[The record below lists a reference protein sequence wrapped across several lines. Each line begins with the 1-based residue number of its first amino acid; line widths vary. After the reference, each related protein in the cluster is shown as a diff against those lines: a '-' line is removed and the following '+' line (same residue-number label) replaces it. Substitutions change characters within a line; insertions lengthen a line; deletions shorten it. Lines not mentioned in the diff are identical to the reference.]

1 MNTYNKAS
9 IVYISLGDKIG
20 INNCD
25 INVQEARSLGEKA
38 MFEQSLEAK
47 ASFTWLLH
55 LSPGRHH
62 GREW

>member
-9 IVYISLGDKIG
+9 IVYISMGDKIG
-20 INNCD
+20 VNNCD
-25 INVQEARSLGEKA
+25 IHVQEARSLGEKA

-55 LSPGRHH
+55 
-62 GREW
+62 